1 MPQTKKPAGAS
12 PPTGQAPGNHPRKA
26 NIMLHAESHE
36 VKLVEAQLAAIEDA
50 SSRVWAVARDD
61 SGNKGNLLK
70 AALDLVGAIAGAK
83 VALAHLVSSAEMR
96 GDLAHL
102 DADEDVDFEAM
113 IDAQY
118 DAWRDAQ
125 DLRYD
130 AESDFERPYVPG
142 SVVLEAADY
151 IPF

>member
-1 MPQTKKPAGAS
+1 
-12 PPTGQAPGNHPRKA
+12 
-26 NIMLHAESHE
+26 MLLAESYE
-36 VKLVEAQLAAIEDA
+36 VKSVEKQLAAIEDA
-50 SSRVWAVARDD
+50 SSRVWAIARDD

-83 VALAHLVSSAEMR
+83 VALSHLVNSEEMR
-96 GDLAHL
+96 SDLAEIA
-102 DADEDVDFEAM
+102 DADADVDFDAM

-130 AESDFERPYVPG
+130 AESDFERPYVRG

-151 IPF
+151 LPY